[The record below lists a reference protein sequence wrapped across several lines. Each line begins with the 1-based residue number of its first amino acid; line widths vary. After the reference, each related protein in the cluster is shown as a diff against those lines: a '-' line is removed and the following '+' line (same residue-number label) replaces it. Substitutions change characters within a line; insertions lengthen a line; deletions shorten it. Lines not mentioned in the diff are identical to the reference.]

1 MSGGR
6 APGEEAWQAG
16 RQAQN
21 LVWWNRGPGAASGLQ
36 GGWFY
41 RPMNRPPQPAH
52 PPHPHHFPW
61 SHRSALLHRGR
72 SDGLTFSFSPSPLR
86 RPFARVTPF
95 APGAFPCVPRGL
107 TPWPPQVSAQSSAY
121 RGASPTTSSRTAACR
136 SLLLL
141 PDSVFPRSP
150 PYPLALH
157 IDLFDYRVSLPL
169 DGSFAGSEPRL
180 IPSIVGAQ

>member
-1 MSGGR
+1 MGKKLGRLGGKPRTWSGGTEDR
-6 APGEEAWQAG
+6 SSLWAPGWVVLSTHE
-16 RQAQN
+16 
-21 LVWWNRGPGAASGLQ
+21 PPPPT
-36 GGWFY
+36 
-41 RPMNRPPQPAH
+41 RP

-61 SHRSALLHRGR
+61 SHCSALLHRGR
-72 SDGLTFSFSPSPLR
+72 SDGLTFSFSPSPFR
-86 RPFARVTPF
+86 RSFARVTPF

-121 RGASPTTSSRTAACR
+121 RGASPTTSSRTATCH

-169 DGSFAGSEPRL
+169 DGSSAGSEPRL